1 MFRGLGTL
9 GILFLLSIA
18 SPVRADAFER
28 YTNPILAK
36 VPAAEGVKELKQLT
50 RAVIADN
57 DNVLKGIS
65 GALLVVQTNDG
76 RFSKMLVRTARQKV
90 DATSSVP
97 IVLVDRYVTYR
108 EGQERTVHAS
118 GHDVILFNEFHLSL
132 DIGQVVPAAL
142 GGDLH
147 CVAEDGKIYL
157 EPLGKAKLYL
167 VTKPLPE
174 AAPQKTSKLVIG
186 ETFDARYFNGTYK
199 LSDDGR
205 RSGKLTLHVD
215 DEGEVTGAYYSD
227 KDGQKYEV
235 KGKIGTSKHAI
246 QFTIKFPRTQQVFQ
260 GWLFTGDGKAIT
272 GSSRLQDRE
281 TGFYALRLDEE

>member
-1 MFRGLGTL
+1 MTRCLGTL
-9 GILFLLSIA
+9 GILILLSSA
-18 SPVRADAFER
+18 PLVRADAFER

-36 VPAAEGVKELKQLT
+36 VPAAEGVKEPKQLT
-50 RAVIADN
+50 RALIADN
-57 DNVLKGIS
+57 DGVLKDNS
-65 GALLVVQTNDG
+65 GAFVMVQTNEG
-76 RFSKMLVRTARQKV
+76 RFSKLLVRTARQKV

-97 IVLVDRYVTYR
+97 IALLDRYVTYR

-118 GHDVILFNEFHLSL
+118 GQNVILFDGFHFSL
-132 DIGQVVPAAL
+132 DIGQVVPADL

-147 CVAEDGKIYL
+147 FVAQEGKIYL

-174 AAPQKTSKLVIG
+174 AAPKKTSKLVIG
-186 ETFDARYFNGTYK
+186 ETFDTRYFNGTYK

-205 RSGKLTLHVD
+205 RSGKLTLQVD

-235 KGKIGTSKHAI
+235 KGRIGTPKHAI

-260 GWLFTGDGKAIT
+260 GWLFTGDAKAIT

-281 TGFYALRLDEE
+281 AGFYALRIDEQ